1 MASADERRREG
12 GSGHTRNKSLHA
24 TETLEVIVH
33 NGGDGDGVIFIK
45 HPQEE
50 EYERGH
56 WGSKAEFL
64 LSCIG
69 YSVGIGWLPKKI
81 IIMITISFV

>member
-1 MASADERRREG
+1 MIIADERRREG

-24 TETLEVIVH
+24 TETLQVIIH
-33 NGGDGDGVIFIK
+33 DGDGDGDGD
-45 HPQEE
+45 QEE
-50 EYERGH
+50 EYDRGH

-69 YSVGIGWLPKKI
+69 YSVGIGESLV
-81 IIMITISFV
+81 SLSSS